1 MIEKLKQKT
10 LKDILF
16 FISIIPYIIFL
27 FLGIIR
33 CITNSLKFKFLDLFG
48 FVEPII
54 EFNYDFGMISILILF
69 IPFCYIMFYVID
81 KNRYKNDNINR
92 VKRGKK
98 LLLVYFLSFIPYLYL
113 IYSCIFGI
121 EFGLM
126 GSSYTYY
133 GFDAI
138 VIAFMYGCVILV
150 YPIIIVFQILYT
162 KKNYKSFSNDSRNA
176 VKLIIGLLLSILLV
190 FSLLPNYM
198 H

>member
-1 MIEKLKQKT
+1 MVEKLKKLT

-16 FISIIPYIIFL
+16 LISLIPYIIFL
-27 FLGIIR
+27 ILGFIR
-33 CITNSLKFKFLDLFG
+33 CITNTIEYKFLDLFG
-48 FVEPII
+48 FVEPIL
-54 EFNYDFGMISILILF
+54 EFNYNFGIISIFILF

-81 KNRYKNDNINR
+81 KNRYKEDNINR
-92 VKRGKK
+92 VRRGNK

-150 YPIIIVFQILYT
+150 YPIIIIFQIIYT
-162 KKNYKSFSNDSRNA
+162 IKNYKLFSNNLKNA
-176 VKLIIGLLLSILLV
+176 VKIIIGLLLSILVV
-190 FSLLPNYM
+190 FSFLASYF